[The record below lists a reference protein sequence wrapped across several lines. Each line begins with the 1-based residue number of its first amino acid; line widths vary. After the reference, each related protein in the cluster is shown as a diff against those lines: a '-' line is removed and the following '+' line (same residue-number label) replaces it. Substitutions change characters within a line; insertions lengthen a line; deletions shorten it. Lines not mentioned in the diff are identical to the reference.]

1 MGHSHSHNHSHHHD
15 LNSRNLLISIF
26 LNIAIT
32 VAQVIGGI
40 VSGSLALLSDALH
53 NFSDVI
59 SLIISWI
66 ANKLVKKKASLKR
79 TFGYKRAEILAA
91 FINAATLIVVA
102 VLLIFEA
109 IERFR
114 NPQEI
119 ESNLVIWLSI
129 IAILG
134 NGFSVLLLK
143 KNADNNMNLKS
154 AYLHLLTDMLASV
167 AVLIGGLL
175 MKYYEIWW
183 IDSVLTLAIAVYL
196 VVMGWDLLKNS
207 FKVLMLFTPDSTSVK
222 SIVEDIQTIDA
233 VKNVHHVHIWQLNEE
248 EIPNTIIAD
257 NTGGI
262 LMQRGEVD
270 MCIVGTDRTLSN
282 GDVCNKIGTYLKA
295 LAAHDNNIPFYV
307 TLPSSTIDWD
317 IKNAQDIPIEERNSE
332 ELSHVEGID
341 ENNEIKKVL
350 IYPKKSKAMNLA
362 FDITPAKYVT
372 GLITEKGTCEASPE
386 GLKKLF
392 K

>member
-26 LNIAIT
+26 LNITIT

-248 EIPNTIIAD
+248 EIHLEAHIDFKEDI
-257 NTGGI
+257 
-262 LMQRGEVD
+262 
-270 MCIVGTDRTLSN
+270 TLSQF
-282 GDVCNKIGTYLKA
+282 DVILN
-295 LAAHDNNIPFYV
+295 
-307 TLPSSTIDWD
+307 S
-317 IKNAQDIPIEERNSE
+317 IEE
-332 ELSHVEGID
+332 
-341 ENNEIKKVL
+341 L
-350 IYPKKSKAMNLA
+350 IYHKY
-362 FDITPAKYVT
+362 DINHINIQPEYGKCDAKDV
-372 GLITEKGTCEASPE
+372 IVQD
-386 GLKKLF
+386 
-392 K
+392 